1 MNDMMKDNYF
11 IKDWM
16 NTVRTTVKLNYPDL
30 KDGELDDFLYS
41 IIDNNIKVP
50 IATLDNNYIHTTKR
64 VDVLTLMQWI
74 KNNNFIIA
82 GNGTIFKNHSQ
93 EYNPSIHFLIDL
105 KKSRDNMKSAMKKLD
120 PKTYE
125 YAMKDMGQLNE
136 KLLMNSDYGAGGS
149 DITYFYNLYCAVCTT
164 ATGQSMIS
172 TAVTCFENFFSD
184 NVKFIDFDDCS
195 QYITNILNEPF
206 NGDMSLVEDKKAHEV
221 FERLKSKFIEYKENY
236 DYPLFSML
244 INLDQDNLNRLYY
257 KNNLYEFSKMPKVKK
272 LLFKIIDET
281 DLFLDPNKPPQ
292 EVMDDLKLLW
302 SWMEEFVYYDYFAY
316 NRIGRVTCDERDSIV
331 TIDTDSAMICLAPWV
346 DFIFDEII
354 KNDDKIIASTYKNYN
369 YEINGRNMEFDGS
382 KMLIYKICNS
392 ITYIA
397 SQVIGR
403 HLKKFAITSGVP
415 EEYHNRIHMKSE
427 FLFRKML
434 LSTTKKRYMAKI
446 MLREGTVFE
455 KTEVKGLDF
464 LKSECNEFT
473 RKFISDL
480 MNEEFLEKPTDE
492 VVVKNMV
499 NGTRELAEAVRNS
512 LERGEKTFLT
522 PKKCK
527 EAAAYKIPWSEM
539 SFKGAYAWNM
549 LYPDM
554 GIEFPDTVD
563 IVHLTIR
570 KLEDIEII
578 KDSHPDIYN
587 KIKRYIF
594 ESKIDEVRSKG
605 LMVLAIPKN
614 IPTIPDWCKPFINY
628 DKIINDNTTKMR
640 PLLEALGVQI
650 IQTSSTMDRYSNII
664 EF

>member
-1 MNDMMKDNYF
+1 MDNRMKDNCF
-11 IKDWM
+11 IRDWM
-16 NTVRTTVKLNYPDL
+16 ETVRTTVKLNYPDL
-30 KDGELDDFLYS
+30 TEGEIDEFLYK
-41 IIDNNIKVP
+41 IIDDNIKVP

-64 VDVLTLMQWI
+64 IDVLTLMQWVRD
-74 KNNNFIIA
+74 NEFIIA
-82 GNGTIFKNHSQ
+82 GNGTIFKNHNQ

-105 KKSRDNMKSAMKKLD
+105 KKSRDSMKSAMKKLD
-120 PKTYE
+120 PSTYE

-206 NGDMSLVEDKKAHEV
+206 TGDMSLVDDKKAHEV
-221 FERLKSKFIEYKENY
+221 FERLKNKFMDYKENY

-244 INLDQDNLNRLYY
+244 INMDQDNLNRLYY
-257 KNNLYEFSKMPKVKK
+257 KNNLYEFARLPKVKK
-272 LLFKIIDET
+272 LLFKIIDEV
-281 DLFLDPNKPPQ
+281 DLFLDPNKPPK
-292 EVMDDLKLLW
+292 EVLSDLELLW
-302 SWMEEFVYYDYFAY
+302 SWMKPFVYYDYFVF
-316 NRIGRVTCDERDSIV
+316 NRIGRVNCDERDSIC

-346 DFIFDEII
+346 DFMFDEVI
-354 KNDDKIIASTYKNYN
+354 KGDSKILNKAQGTYKYN
-369 YEINGRNMEFDGS
+369 IDGREMEFEGE
-382 KMLIYKICNS
+382 KMLVYKVCNS

-397 SQVIGR
+397 SQVIGS
-403 HLKKFAITSGVP
+403 HLKKFAINSGVL

-427 FLFRKML
+427 YLFRKML
-434 LSTTKKRYMAKI
+434 LTTTKKRYMAKI
-446 MLREGTVFE
+446 MLREGAVYE
-455 KTEVKGLDF
+455 KREVKGLDF
-464 LKSECNEFT
+464 FKSECNDFT
-473 RKFISDL
+473 RKFISQL
-480 MNEEFLEKPTDE
+480 MNNELLEKTTDDI
-492 VVVKNMV
+492 VVKNII
-499 NGTRELAEAVRNS
+499 NGTRELADAVRSS

-527 EAAAYKIPWSEM
+527 EAAAYKNCWTEM
-539 SFKGAYAWNM
+539 SFRGAYAWNM

-563 IVHLTIR
+563 IVHLNIR
-570 KLEDIEII
+570 KLEDIADLE
-578 KDSHPDIYN
+578 KNNKEMYN
-587 KIKRYIF
+587 KIKRFIF
-594 ESKIDEVRSKG
+594 ESKIEEVRNKA
-605 LMVLAIPKN
+605 LIVLAIPKN
-614 IPTIPDWCKPFINY
+614 VPDIPEWCRPYINY

-650 IQTSSTMDRYSNII
+650 IQTDSTTDRYSNII